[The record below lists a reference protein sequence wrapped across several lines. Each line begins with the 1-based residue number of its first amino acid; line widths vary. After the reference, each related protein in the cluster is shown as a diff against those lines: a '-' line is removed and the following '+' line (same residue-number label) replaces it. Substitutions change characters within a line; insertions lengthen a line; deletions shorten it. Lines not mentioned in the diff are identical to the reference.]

1 MKSKIYYSAVI
12 LGNLNNIRCAE
23 EKVKLIKYVVNNKVF
38 TGGTDFKFNTGDLK
52 IRDIIDIENVR
63 KKAGKNFL
71 PNNELSDLS
80 TPNKGH
86 VQYQKAD
93 EFVYDIFYFGVKNN
107 KLKLTKVGTMEN
119 FMMNKKITKI
129 F

>member
-1 MKSKIYYSAVI
+1 M
-12 LGNLNNIRCAE
+12 L
-23 EKVKLIKYVVNNKVF
+23 EKKQ
-38 TGGTDFKFNTGDLK
+38 
-52 IRDIIDIENVR
+52 VR
-63 KKAGKNFL
+63 IL